1 MKATNWEFRNRALI
15 FGLIFTFTFPVYS
28 LDHENATA
36 TLANWIADR
45 LQLNEYLVVHLLF
58 SLAALLLV
66 GAALIRTWASSYLR
80 ASVVYAAEVKTASL
94 VADGPYRRDRNP
106 LYFANVLMAA
116 GVGSMMSRTGFFVAV
131 MAMVVFCYRLIVR
144 EEAELYASQ
153 GEQYESYRRTVPR
166 LWPSLFPR
174 IASSGRQARWSEGFK
189 AESWIWGFA
198 AALIAFAITLEI
210 KMFLVILAASLIVF
224 WVFSRTLQRN

>member
-1 MKATNWEFRNRALI
+1 
-15 FGLIFTFTFPVYS
+15 
-28 LDHENATA
+28 
-36 TLANWIADR
+36 
-45 LQLNEYLVVHLLF
+45 
-58 SLAALLLV
+58 
-66 GAALIRTWASSYLR
+66 
-80 ASVVYAAEVKTASL
+80 
-94 VADGPYRRDRNP
+94 
-106 LYFANVLMAA
+106 
-116 GVGSMMSRTGFFVAV
+116 MSRTGFFVAV

-144 EEAELYASQ
+144 EESELYASQ